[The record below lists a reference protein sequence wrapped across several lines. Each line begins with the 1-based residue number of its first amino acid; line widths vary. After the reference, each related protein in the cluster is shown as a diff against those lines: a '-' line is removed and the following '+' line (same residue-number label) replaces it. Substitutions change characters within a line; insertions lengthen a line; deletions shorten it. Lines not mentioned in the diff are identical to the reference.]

1 MIEDKLR
8 INFKRW
14 LELADEKQ
22 QTSQVFRKYIIVV
35 VDGIDKLK
43 ESSGKEELP
52 EWLPN
57 GIPNNVKIV
66 VTCNKNSRSY
76 NYLINKVSSH
86 ILIEPFDIDKRL
98 ELFEYYTRKLDSSG
112 LAKYDTERLKNYV
125 ISNESCENVLFLT
138 LLLHFCLLTHSF
150 APAMNYSLIENIYT
164 VEELFEAAIDFYSA
178 NGFNNNI
185 IKKVLGYLSV
195 TRCGLTIEEL
205 IKTTSH
211 SESVLNVL
219 EVFIICLFN
228 YDNL

>member
-1 MIEDKLR
+1 M
-8 INFKRW
+8 
-14 LELADEKQ
+14 ADEKQ

-98 ELFEYYTRKLDSSG
+98 ELFEYYTRKLRS
-112 LAKYDTERLKNYV
+112 KVPRHTEIRC
-125 ISNESCENVLFLT
+125 ITRDGREEHVLRI
-138 LLLHFCLLTHSF
+138 THS
-150 APAMNYSLIENIYT
+150 
-164 VEELFEAAIDFYSA
+164 
-178 NGFNNNI
+178 
-185 IKKVLGYLSV
+185 
-195 TRCGLTIEEL
+195 
-205 IKTTSH
+205 
-211 SESVLNVL
+211 
-219 EVFIICLFN
+219 
-228 YDNL
+228 